1 MKIRGQSVALS
12 LEFVL
17 RRSKENVLL
26 LFYLAILVA
35 FPGCSILPI
44 GTNANVGPV
53 ITSPMPTRAT
63 EVISPLDL
71 KDGVF
76 LGIAMSGGGSRAA
89 NFSAAALLELER
101 LGILDKSTV
110 ISSVSGS
117 SITAAY
123 YGLYGTDKDRWNE
136 EQVRRRLGR
145 DFESQWIT
153 RWFYPHNIFRYW
165 LSDFD
170 RSDIMKAVFD
180 SLLFEGKLFR
190 DMPNVLPKI
199 LINATSL
206 TDQEVFRFTDEIF
219 TGIGSRLDS
228 YPVSHAV
235 MASGAFPG
243 AFPNVTLRNY
253 VEKQRYIHL
262 FDGGPSDNL
271 GVETLLRTARKLY
284 QTAGDRPKSCFVIVL
299 DAFTNPWNTLSSQRD
314 TRGFA
319 DFFVDT
325 NALDA
330 SGALLALRRN
340 NILEQLNLDLGEN
353 AGRTVYSTFS
363 LFPDEPD
370 PKKQVKCGAWLLSFQ
385 RLTHVKD
392 KVSHATGLDT
402 VVNNVPTR
410 YRLIG
415 PHGMDSTQVQD
426 ALFEAAKILVRED
439 KETVQLICK
448 DYPFL
453 TLCPN

>member
-1 MKIRGQSVALS
+1 MKIRMQTVAMRLELRFRQIKKTFLVLFFSSILIPLS
-12 LEFVL
+12 
-17 RRSKENVLL
+17 
-26 LFYLAILVA
+26 A
-35 FPGCSILPI
+35 CSILPI

-53 ITSPMPTRAT
+53 ITRPMPTRAT

-71 KDGVF
+71 KDGIF

-89 NFSAAALLELER
+89 NFSAAVLLELEQ
-101 LGILDKSTV
+101 LGILNKSTV

-117 SITAAY
+117 SLTAAY
-123 YGLYGTDKDRWNE
+123 YGLYGADKDRWNE
-136 EQVRRRLGR
+136 EQVRVRLRRN
-145 DFESQWIT
+145 FEAQWIT

-170 RSDIMKAVFD
+170 RSDIMKDVFD
-180 SLLFEGKLFR
+180 SLLFEGNVFGN
-190 DMPNVLPKI
+190 MPNVLPKI

-206 TDQEVFRFTDEIF
+206 TGQRSFRFTDEFFRQIA
-219 TGIGSRLDS
+219 SRLDT

-253 VEKQRYIHL
+253 AEHERYIHL

-271 GVETLLRTARKLY
+271 GVETLLSTARKLY
-284 QTAGDRPKSCFVIVL
+284 ESSGNQPKSCFMIVV
-299 DAFTNPWNTLSSQRD
+299 DAFADPWNTLSSQRD

-319 DFFVDT
+319 GFFVDT

-330 SGALLALRRN
+330 SGALLALRRD
-340 NILEQLNLDLGEN
+340 NILDQLNLDVGED
-353 AGRTVYSTFS
+353 AGRTVYGTFS
-363 LFPDEPD
+363 LSPDERD
-370 PKKQVKCGAWLLSFQ
+370 PKKQIRCGVWLLSFQ
-385 RLTHVKD
+385 RLAYLSD
-392 KVSHATGLDT
+392 KVRNAAAIDI

-410 YRLIG
+410 YQLIG
-415 PHGMDSTQVQD
+415 PHGLDSTQVQD

-439 KETVQLICK
+439 KETVQMICK
-448 DYPFL
+448 DYPVL
-453 TLCPN
+453 LRCPN

>member
-26 LFYLAILVA
+26 LFYLAILVTL
-35 FPGCSILPI
+35 PGCSILPI

-53 ITSPMPTRAT
+53 ITRPMPTRAT

-123 YGLYGTDKDRWNE
+123 YGLYGTDKARWNE
-136 EQVRRRLGR
+136 EQARRQLGR

-243 AFPNVTLRNY
+243 
-253 VEKQRYIHL
+253 
-262 FDGGPSDNL
+262 
-271 GVETLLRTARKLY
+271 
-284 QTAGDRPKSCFVIVL
+284 
-299 DAFTNPWNTLSSQRD
+299 
-314 TRGFA
+314 
-319 DFFVDT
+319 
-325 NALDA
+325 
-330 SGALLALRRN
+330 
-340 NILEQLNLDLGEN
+340 
-353 AGRTVYSTFS
+353 
-363 LFPDEPD
+363 
-370 PKKQVKCGAWLLSFQ
+370 
-385 RLTHVKD
+385 
-392 KVSHATGLDT
+392 
-402 VVNNVPTR
+402 
-410 YRLIG
+410 
-415 PHGMDSTQVQD
+415 
-426 ALFEAAKILVRED
+426 
-439 KETVQLICK
+439 
-448 DYPFL
+448 
-453 TLCPN
+453 